1 MVGGRLGM
9 RGPLAAVLAFAL
21 IAVACRGEQAAPGG
35 GGGGGQ
41 LDVEAA
47 QALVEERTAAQ
58 TEWRGPTEAPD
69 PLEGV
74 TVGII
79 PCGLA
84 IEGCARLARGA
95 EEAAQVIGW
104 EPIVVDGQGNPQVIQ
119 EGMDSLIN
127 RRVDAIVLG
136 AVNAQD
142 IGPQLERAREE
153 GVQVIGTF
161 SGEPGAELMPEPW
174 VGMVGI
180 DDFEAGRTLAAF
192 VVANGGG
199 NVAIFTQKESPRV
212 AMRAEGFKA
221 GLEEFGGGQIRIV
234 EERSIPNTELGPPE
248 VEIMSSILAR
258 EPEGSFEWIFAG
270 FDFMIVP
277 LIQAAEQA
285 GRDELR
291 GLSFDGNLENLEL
304 IRAGR
309 IQAATVGYPLEWA
322 GWAAIDQL
330 NRTLQGEE
338 PLGFDETAIDFKL
351 LTEGNLPPEGQSW
364 TGDLDFRARYREL
377 WGV

>member
-1 MVGGRLGM
+1 MRRHRRGRGLMAVALG
-9 RGPLAAVLAFAL
+9 FAL
-21 IAVACRGEQAAPGG
+21 IAAACAEEREVPGG
-35 GGGGGQ
+35 GQGAGQ
-41 LDVEAA
+41 LDIDAA
-47 QALVEERTAAQ
+47 QALAEQRTAPQ
-58 TEWRGPTEAPD
+58 DEWRGPTEAPAPVAD
-69 PLEGV
+69 V

-95 EEAAQVIGW
+95 EEAATEIGW
-104 EPIVVDGQGNPQVIQ
+104 RPIVVDGQGNPQVIQ
-119 EGMDSLIN
+119 QGMDSLIN

-161 SGEPGAELMPEPW
+161 SGEPGPELMPNPW

-199 NVAIFTQKESPRV
+199 NVTIFTQNESPRV

-221 GLEEFGGGQIRIV
+221 GLEEFGRGQIEVV

-248 VEIMSSILAR
+248 VEIMSAILAR
-258 EPEGSFEWIFAG
+258 EPEDSFEWIFAG

-285 GRDELR
+285 GRDELK
-291 GLSFDGNLENLEL
+291 GLSFDGNLENLQL
-304 IRAGR
+304 IRANR
-309 IQAATVGYPLEWA
+309 IQEATVGYPLEWA

-338 PLGFDETAIDFKL
+338 PLAFDETGIDFKL
-351 LTEGNLPPEGQSW
+351 LTEDNLPPEGQSW